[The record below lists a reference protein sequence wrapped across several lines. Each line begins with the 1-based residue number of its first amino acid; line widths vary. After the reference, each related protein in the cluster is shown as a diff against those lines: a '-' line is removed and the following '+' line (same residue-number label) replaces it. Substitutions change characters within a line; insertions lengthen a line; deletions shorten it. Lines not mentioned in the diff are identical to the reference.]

1 MLAIPEQECAVCHR
15 RCGARDATRA
25 GGRASRVSQATCGS
39 GGRQPLRAGYWC
51 RRRRPTCGGGWR
63 VSLFRGGARRSM
75 EGTRWV
81 AAYFR
86 VARTCTP
93 LHSQVSQTLPFARHW
108 TNTLHLRLSDSLQSS
123 RFMRSALCVAGAW
136 YWMDNPLKQAKSY
149 VPSVPPLRRNLRG
162 RVFILSS
169 LLGVSCAEPAAD

>member
-15 RCGARDATRA
+15 QCGARDATRA

-63 VSLFRGGARRSM
+63 VSLFRGGARRWRERAGWLLIS
-75 EGTRWV
+75 G
-81 AAYFR
+81 A
-86 VARTCTP
+86 ARTCTP

-123 RFMRSALCVAGAW
+123 RFMRSAVCVARAW
-136 YWMDNPLKQAKSY
+136 YWTDNPLNAILRPVSAPSAAK
-149 VPSVPPLRRNLRG
+149 LAR
-162 RVFILSS
+162 SS
-169 LLGVSCAEPAAD
+169 LHPFFTARRVAEPAAD